1 MRSMNEAIGQ
11 VLPLA
16 VVAALSPFPIIA
28 VVLMLATPRARTNG
42 PAFLLGWIVGIT
54 AVGTIVLLVS
64 SGVDATDDDR
74 QATWVSLLELALG
87 LLLVALAVKQWR
99 GRPRGDAVAELPKWM
114 ESVDHFRAPKAAAMG
129 VLLSAANPKN
139 LVLTVAAAAAIA
151 GTGIDAGDEAI
162 ALAIFIIVAT
172 LGVGTPVVMYFVLGE
187 RSAKVLGELKSWM
200 AANNAVIMAVITLV
214 IGVKILGD
222 GISGL

>member
-1 MRSMNEAIGQ
+1 MAGMNQAIGD

-42 PAFLLGWIVGIT
+42 PAFVLGWIAGFTV
-54 AVGTIVLLVS
+54 VGTIVLLVS
-64 SGVDATDDDR
+64 SGVDAADDDG

-99 GRPRGDAVAELPKWM
+99 GRPRGETPAELPKWM
-114 ESVDHFRAPKAAAMG
+114 RSIDDFRPPKAAATG
-129 VLLSAANPKN
+129 VLLSAVNPKN
-139 LVLTVAAAAAIA
+139 LVLTVAAGASIAA
-151 GTGIDAGDEAI
+151 TGIDAGEQAI
-162 ALAIFIIVAT
+162 ALAIFIAVGT
-172 LGVGTPVVMYFVLGE
+172 LGVGAPLAVYFVLGQ
-187 RSAKVLGELKSWM
+187 RSATLLDELKSWM
-200 AANNAVIMAVITLV
+200 AANNAAIMAVITLV
-214 IGVKILGD
+214 IGAKILGD

>member
-1 MRSMNEAIGQ
+1 MNEAIGQ

-99 GRPRGDAVAELPKWM
+99 GRPRGDLRPR
-114 ESVDHFRAPKAAAMG
+114 RA
-129 VLLSAANPKN
+129 
-139 LVLTVAAAAAIA
+139 
-151 GTGIDAGDEAI
+151 
-162 ALAIFIIVAT
+162 
-172 LGVGTPVVMYFVLGE
+172 LGE
-187 RSAKVLGELKSWM
+187 GARRAQVMDGRQQCRDHGRDHPRDRREDPRRRDLRSVGRAR
-200 AANNAVIMAVITLV
+200 
-214 IGVKILGD
+214 
-222 GISGL
+222 

>member
-1 MRSMNEAIGQ
+1 MNEAIGQ

-42 PAFLLGWIVGIT
+42 PAFLLGWIVGFT
-54 AVGTIVLLVS
+54 AVGTIVLLAS
-64 SGVDATDDDR
+64 SGIDATDDGE

-99 GRPRGDAVAELPKWM
+99 GRPRGDATAELPKWM
-114 ESVDHFRAPKAAAMG
+114 QSVDHFHPPKAAVMG
-129 VLLSAANPKN
+129 VLLSAVNPKN
-139 LVLTVAAAAAIA
+139 LVLTVAAAATIA
-151 GTGIDAGDEAI
+151 ASGIDAGEQAI
-162 ALAIFIIVAT
+162 ALAIFIFVGT
-172 LGVGTPVVMYFVLGE
+172 LGVGTPLVMFFVLGE
-187 RSAKVLGELKSWM
+187 RSAKLLDELKSWM
-200 AANNAVIMAVITLV
+200 AANNTVIMAVITLV
-214 IGVKILGD
+214 IGAKILGD

>member
-1 MRSMNEAIGQ
+1 MRGMNEAIGQ

-64 SGVDATDDDR
+64 SGVDATDDDG

-99 GRPRGDAVAELPKWM
+99 GRPRGDTVAELPKWM
-114 ESVDHFRAPKAAAMG
+114 ESVDHFQPPKAAAMG